1 MFIKFSQ
8 TLRFET
14 FSISLFKNPHN
25 ACKDAAKQN
34 YTPVGIAVYFKLELE
49 IICNKV
55 HKSQIRCGESDSQDA
70 ND

>member
-14 FSISLFKNPHN
+14 FSISLFKNPYYAYKN
-25 ACKDAAKQN
+25 ATKQN
-34 YTPVGIAVYFKLELE
+34 YTPISIVYLIRESE
-49 IICNKV
+49 ITRNKV

>member
-8 TLRFET
+8 TFRFET
-14 FSISLFKNPHN
+14 FSIPFFKNPYN
-25 ACKDAAKQN
+25 ACKDATKQN
-34 YTPVGIAVYFKLELE
+34 YTPLSIVYFKLESE
-49 IICNKV
+49 ITRNKV